1 VLLPVR
7 RGTHSGRE
15 GHAMDDTEPLGPG
28 NESWLASIVAD
39 GTATKDDA
47 TRLLVEFVRQAN
59 AGQVSP
65 RMIEHLRD
73 CFAAFLVG
81 KKRILP
87 SRDAGRDAI
96 VSVPIK
102 SMEKAFGLVR
112 ISSGQPPIDADT
124 LTEAAADLLEQR
136 VAGTSHQDALANV
149 AENRKAAGLQV
160 TSETEIGAAWAK
172 HKLDALIWLRAS
184 RSFDNLGWSR
194 EEMDRLPEIYSD
206 VPGAVLPGEKM
217 FEGRHAIPGAEH
229 GQRVGD
235 ASNSEAAEFPS
246 NTPK

>member
-172 HKLDALIWLRAS
+172 HKLDALIWLRACLKVAMQS
-184 RSFDNLGWSR
+184 QVQSMANVSAMRPIRRQRSFRPILR
-194 EEMDRLPEIYSD
+194 SD
-206 VPGAVLPGEKM
+206 QTLAILHVPSWMASHGAGC
-217 FEGRHAIPGAEH
+217 H
-229 GQRVGD
+229 
-235 ASNSEAAEFPS
+235 
-246 NTPK
+246 